1 MILKGKQKR
10 YLRSLAV
17 EMSPIFQIG
26 KGGINENMI
35 KQIVDTLEVREL
47 IKVRVLNNAA
57 ESVDTLAAAVA
68 DATKSELVQVI
79 GHNFLLYKESTK
91 KPQIEL
97 PR

>member
-1 MILKGKQKR
+1 MLKGKQKR

-26 KGGINENMI
+26 KGGINGNMI
-35 KQIVDTLEVREL
+35 KQIIDTLEVREL
-47 IKVRVLNNAA
+47 IKVRVLNNAT
-57 ESVDTLAAAVA
+57 ESVDTLAVTVA
-68 DATKSELVQVI
+68 ESTGSELVQVI

-91 KPQIEL
+91 KPQIEI

>member
-1 MILKGKQKR
+1 MLKGKQKR

-26 KGGINENMI
+26 KGGINDNMI
-35 KQIVDTLEVREL
+35 KQIIDTLEVREL
-47 IKVRVLNNAA
+47 IKVRVLNNAT
-57 ESVDTLAAAVA
+57 ESVDTLAVTVA
-68 DATKSELVQVI
+68 ESTGSELVQVI

>member
-1 MILKGKQKR
+1 MLKGKQKR

-17 EMSPIFQIG
+17 TMSPIFQIG
-26 KGGINENMI
+26 KGGINDNMV

-57 ESVDTLAAAVA
+57 EPVDSLAAAIA
-68 DATKSELVQVI
+68 AATGSELVQVI

>member
-1 MILKGKQKR
+1 MLKGKQKR

-17 EMSPIFQIG
+17 EMTPIFQIG
-26 KGGINENMI
+26 KGGINDNMV

-57 ESVDTLAAAVA
+57 ESAETLAVTVSE
-68 DATKSELVQVI
+68 ATGSELVQVI
-79 GHNFLLYKESTK
+79 GHNFVLYKESSK

>member
-1 MILKGKQKR
+1 MLKGKQKR

-26 KGGINENMI
+26 KGGINENMV
-35 KQIVDTLEVREL
+35 KQIIDTLEVREL

-57 ESVDTLAAAVA
+57 EPVQVLAEAVAAA
-68 DATKSELVQVI
+68 TGSELVQVI
-79 GHNFLLYKESTK
+79 GHNFLLFKVSKK

-97 PR
+97 PK

>member
-1 MILKGKQKR
+1 MLKGKQKR

-17 EMSPIFQIG
+17 TMSPIFQIG
-26 KGGINENMI
+26 KGGINDNMV

-57 ESVDTLAAAVA
+57 EPVDSLATTIAAA
-68 DATKSELVQVI
+68 TGSELVQVI
-79 GHNFLLYKESTK
+79 GHNFLLYKESSK

>member
-1 MILKGKQKR
+1 MLKGKQKR

-26 KGGINENMI
+26 KGGVNDNMV

-57 ESVDTLAAAVA
+57 ETVEVLAAAVA
-68 DATKSELVQVI
+68 EATGSELVQVI

>member
-1 MILKGKQKR
+1 
-10 YLRSLAV
+10 
-17 EMSPIFQIG
+17 MSPIFQIG
-26 KGGINENMI
+26 KGGINENMV

-68 DATKSELVQVI
+68 EATESELVQVI
-79 GHNFLLYKESTK
+79 GHNFLLYKESSK